1 MRKFLL
7 ILNGKAIADY
17 FYRGNAENAFA
28 RRVRTLDKNSILELY
43 NIETGHRIAS
53 SI

>member
-17 FYRGNAENAFA
+17 FYRGTAENAFA
-28 RRVRTLDKNSILELY
+28 RRVRSLGKDDVLELY
-43 NIETGHRIAS
+43 DLETGRRIAS
-53 SI
+53 TI